1 MRPGAW
7 RGLRVCLWAAA
18 LLLLAAVFAGY
29 LQPGMLLDF
38 LNLRYCG

>member
-1 MRPGAW
+1 MKTWRRVAW
-7 RGLRVCLWAAA
+7 ALLLGGLLL
-18 LLLLAAVFAGY
+18 LLLLAWQAY